1 MSLPRRRLAA
11 VGAVSVL
18 LGLGLPADAAVMPG
32 PLAQLQ
38 AQLATYALHAP
49 GQVALAVEDLA
60 TGLTTG
66 VNAGTEMPA
75 ASTIKIPVMVEV
87 FRRLVAGDFDLNTQV
102 TLSAS
107 DRDWGSGDLCDARPG
122 NRYPVSRLLALMID
136 DSDNTATNM
145 LIRLVGR
152 QNINATMLR
161 LGLTHTRLLDFIRSN
176 GPIRWALRSTPA
188 DMVHLLTA
196 MAKERLIDE
205 WSSRQMIA
213 ILADDHIN
221 TLLPVPLPPGTTIAH
236 KTGSLHD
243 TLNDVGIVYPS
254 DAAQSPYVIAVMTTA
269 LPTLQAGRNFIHA
282 VSRLAY
288 NELGRFDAW
297 RAETGFTLP
306 RPQNALTPPNAA
318 GAPIDGENP
327 DLAAPPAEG
336 APPPDAVAT
345 AAPVAPDVRMW
356 TPHAP
361 GAPQGDAAAPSDAQ
375 T

>member
-1 MSLPRRRLAA
+1 
-11 VGAVSVL
+11 
-18 LGLGLPADAAVMPG
+18 MPG

-38 AQLATYALHAP
+38 AQLTTYALHAP

-66 VNAGTEMPA
+66 VNAGSEMPA

-102 TLSAS
+102 TLLAS
-107 DRDWGSGDLCDARPG
+107 DRDWGSGDLCEARPG
-122 NRYPVSRLLALMID
+122 TRYPVSRLLALMID

-152 QNINATMLR
+152 ENINATMVA
-161 LGLTHTRLLDFIRSN
+161 LGLTHTRLSDFIRSN

-213 ILADDHIN
+213 ILSADHIN

-254 DAAQSPYVIAVMTTA
+254 DAALSPYVIAVMTTG
-269 LPTLQAGRNFIHA
+269 LPTLQAGRAFIHA

-288 NELGRFDAW
+288 TELGRFDLW
-297 RAETGFTLP
+297 RAQTGFSLAP
-306 RPQNALTPPNAA
+306 APAPPAEQSD
-318 GAPIDGENP
+318 APIAGENP
-327 DLAAPPAEG
+327 DLAAPAST
-336 APPPDAVAT
+336 AT
-345 AAPVAPDVRMW
+345 AAPIF
-356 TPHAP
+356 T
-361 GAPQGDAAAPSDAQ
+361 GAGENPSR
-375 T
+375 